1 MNSKPIVAP
10 SLLSANF
17 ASLDKDVDMLNR
29 SQADW
34 VHLDIMDGMFVPNI
48 SFGIPVVKAVR
59 RLSQKPLDT
68 HLMIEQPDRYVHA
81 FKDAGAD
88 MLTVHYEACTHLHRT
103 ISYIKEADML
113 AGVALNPHT
122 PVSFLEDVINDLDMV
137 LIMSVNPGF
146 GGQKFIEQALP
157 KISRLRDLILRSGSN
172 ALIEVDGGVCQDN
185 VAKIVA
191 AGADAVVAGSA
202 VFGAPDPLAAISMLK
217 NAE

>member
-1 MNSKPIVAP
+1 MNPKPILAP
-10 SLLSANF
+10 SLLSADF
-17 ASLDKDVDMLNR
+17 SSLDKDVEMLNR

-34 VHLDIMDGMFVPNI
+34 IHLDIMDGMFVPNI

-68 HLMIEQPDRYVHA
+68 HLMIEQPDRYVPA
-81 FKDAGAD
+81 FKEAGAD
-88 MLTVHYEACTHLHRT
+88 LLTVHYEACTHLHRT
-103 ISYIKEADML
+103 VSYIKNYDML

-122 PVSFLEDVINDLDMV
+122 PAGLLEDVINDVDLV
-137 LIMSVNPGF
+137 LVMSVNPGF
-146 GGQKFIEQALP
+146 GGQKFIEQSLP
-157 KISRLRDLILRSGSN
+157 KISRLRDLIIRSGSK

-202 VFGAPDPLAAISMLK
+202 VFGAQDPLLAISTLK
-217 NAE
+217 DA

>member
-10 SLLSANF
+10 SLLSADF
-17 ASLDKDVDMLNR
+17 TSLDKDVDMLNR
-29 SQADW
+29 SQAEW
-34 VHLDIMDGMFVPNI
+34 IHLDIMDGMFVPNI

-68 HLMIEQPDRYVHA
+68 HLMIEQPDRYVPA

-103 ISYIKEADML
+103 VSYIKNYDML

-122 PVSFLEDVINDLDMV
+122 PVSLLEDIIQDVDLI

-146 GGQKFIEQALP
+146 GGQQFIQHSLT
-157 KISRLRDLILRSGSN
+157 KISRLRDLIVRSGSN

-185 VAKIVA
+185 IAMIVA

-202 VFGAPDPLAAISMLK
+202 VFGATDPLLAISELK

>member
-1 MNSKPIVAP
+1 MFSKPIVAP
-10 SLLSANF
+10 SLLSADF
-17 ASLDKDVDMLNR
+17 ASLNKDVDMLNR

-34 VHLDIMDGMFVPNI
+34 IHLDIMDGMFVPNI

-68 HLMIEQPDRYVHA
+68 HLMIEQPDRYVST

-103 ISYIKEADML
+103 VSYIKESDML

-122 PVSFLEDVINDLDMV
+122 PVSLLEDIIHDVDLI

-146 GGQKFIEQALP
+146 GGQRFIEHSLP
-157 KISRLRDLILRSGSN
+157 KISCLRNMILRSGSN

-185 VAKIVA
+185 IEKILN

-202 VFGAPDPLAAISMLK
+202 VFGAPDPLSAISMLK